1 MSKLTLTDDAGNT
14 EEIALPADVTLIIK
28 PPAPVSPPPPPP
40 TSLVA
45 DFKIVRVT
53 GLAVAVQDLSTVVG
67 GKITSIH
74 YDFAPNVWASGNPGG
89 NASATMPGSGTY
101 PIKQTVKDSNGHT
114 STATHNVTVPAPA
127 AEKPVDPPAAP
138 PAPPETAFTTT
149 VDGATVTVHDQ
160 TTGATSESI
169 DFGDGTVMD
178 DAKQ

>member
-1 MSKLTLTDDAGNT
+1 MSKITITDDDGNSQ
-14 EEIALPADVTLIIK
+14 DVTL
-28 PPAPVSPPPPPP
+28 PAGVSLTITPPPPPP

-101 PIKQTVKDSNGHT
+101 PIAQTVKDSNGHT